1 MNLTQLLDQ
10 IISPCILLSWVV
22 KNGYRLKFL
31 FLKVELLFYYL
42 CRAGLSGFNF
52 NPLYDAGNIEFSF
65 CYPGILIKKFFT
77 EQPVPLT

>member
-1 MNLTQLLDQ
+1 MRLFFTVYFVELGCQK
-10 IISPCILLSWVV
+10 C
-22 KNGYRLKFL
+22 YRLKLL

-65 CYPGILIKKFFT
+65 CYPGILIKIFY
-77 EQPVPLT
+77 